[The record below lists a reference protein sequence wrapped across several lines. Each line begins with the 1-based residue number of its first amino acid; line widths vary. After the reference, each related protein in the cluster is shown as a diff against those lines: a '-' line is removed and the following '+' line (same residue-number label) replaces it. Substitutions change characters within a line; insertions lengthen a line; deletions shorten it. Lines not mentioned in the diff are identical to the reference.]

1 MSTDDQHVH
10 PGSEMDLAID
20 RALEAAQL
28 RAGDATATSTASV
41 AQPELSAV
49 ELGSDGGSADGD

>member
-1 MSTDDQHVH
+1 MSRDDEHVH

-28 RAGDATATSTASV
+28 RAGDGAITSTAFV
-41 AQPELSAV
+41 GQPEPFSV
-49 ELGSDGGSADGD
+49 EVDGDAGAADGD